1 MTLSLQSKRENKL
14 AFVNAAHEAGAAYA
28 EFTGTT
34 AKYPTTLSTVAV
46 TAGVLYVALGIG
58 NEVGEL
64 AELFDEEAT
73 KPEYRADRYAK
84 AWKELGDVQWYIARM
99 CEEQAG
105 LPPFAIMVRNAAARL
120 ADAHYREARISG
132 FDLQSALCTH
142 AGIVQ
147 GVVKKAMRDG
157 MQWDEAKAAAK
168 LEEMRAALQ
177 QMVNVSFEFAER
189 TAPLVDCGPGGYT
202 ALLCGNRDK
211 LADRKERGVLH
222 GDGGER

>member
-1 MTLSLQSKRENKL
+1 MTLSLKREDKL
-14 AFVNAAHEAGAAYA
+14 TVVNAAHAAAAGYA
-28 EFTGTT
+28 EFTSTT

-64 AELFDEEAT
+64 AELFDEEAV
-73 KPEYRADRYAK
+73 KPDYRHERYAK
-84 AWKELGDVQWYIARM
+84 AWKELGDVQWYVARM

-105 LPPFAIMVRNAAARL
+105 LPPFAIMVRNAATRL

-168 LEEMRAALQ
+168 LEEMRVALQ
-177 QMVNVSFEFAER
+177 QMVNVSYEFAER
-189 TAPLVDCGPGGYT
+189 TAPLVECGTGGYV
-202 ALLCGNRDK
+202 ALLKGNRDK

>member
-1 MTLSLQSKRENKL
+1 MTTLSLKREDRL
-14 AFVNAAHEAGAAYA
+14 AFVNAAHAAAAGYA
-28 EFTGTT
+28 EFTETT

-64 AELFDEEAT
+64 AELFDEEAV
-73 KPEYRADRYAK
+73 KPDYRADRYAK

-99 CEEQAG
+99 CEEQKG
-105 LPPFAIMVRNAAARL
+105 LPPFAIMVRNAATRL

-168 LEEMRAALQ
+168 LEEMRNALQ

-189 TAPLVDCGPGGYT
+189 TAPLVDCDNGGYV
-202 ALLCGNRDK
+202 ALLKGNRDK